1 MRTLRM
7 TAEDL
12 NEPRALIRGI
22 TIGLG
27 MTLEKLGASFAL
39 DDAQI
44 ETIRRAIID
53 DYKRHGERRGVPKR
67 TASELARIARD
78 ESNPASARSRGE
90 KASAVGS
97 TKAKRAK

>member
-7 TAEDL
+7 AAEDL

-22 TIGLG
+22 AIGLG
-27 MTLEKLGASFAL
+27 MTLEKLGTSFAL

-44 ETIRRAIID
+44 EAIKRAIID
-53 DYKRHGERRGVPKR
+53 DYKRHGERRGTPKR

-78 ESNPASARSRGE
+78 ESNPTSARFRGE

-97 TKAKRAK
+97 TKSNRAK